1 MTIMSREKYTKIYYF
16 FLDIYFKIM
25 YYIFITIKGG
35 FKMETRARK
44 RSNIYKGS
52 ISYSNLWDTLER
64 RGLKRSN
71 LLDKESFNLS
81 PALVNKLRHDRN
93 VNIDT
98 IMYLCEKLDCQVC
111 DIVEYKK

>member
-1 MTIMSREKYTKIYYF
+1 
-16 FLDIYFKIM
+16 
-25 YYIFITIKGG
+25 
-35 FKMETRARK
+35 METRTRK

-52 ISYSNLWDTLER
+52 ISYSNLER

>member
-1 MTIMSREKYTKIYYF
+1 
-16 FLDIYFKIM
+16 
-25 YYIFITIKGG
+25 
-35 FKMETRARK
+35 METRARK

-111 DIVEYKK
+111 DIVYNRIKSREEIQRNEKFWRKVKGTKRRT

>member
-1 MTIMSREKYTKIYYF
+1 
-16 FLDIYFKIM
+16 
-25 YYIFITIKGG
+25 
-35 FKMETRARK
+35 METRARK

-98 IMYLCEKLDCQVC
+98 IMYLCDRLDCQVC

>member
-1 MTIMSREKYTKIYYF
+1 MAAQTK
-16 FLDIYFKIM
+16 
-25 YYIFITIKGG
+25 
-35 FKMETRARK
+35 K

-64 RGLKRSN
+64 RGLKRSH
-71 LLDKESFNLS
+71 LLDKETFNLS
-81 PALVNKLRHDRN
+81 PTLVNKLRHDKN
-93 VNIDT
+93 VNMDT

>member
-1 MTIMSREKYTKIYYF
+1 
-16 FLDIYFKIM
+16 
-25 YYIFITIKGG
+25 
-35 FKMETRARK
+35 METRARK

-81 PALVNKLRHDRN
+81 P

>member
-1 MTIMSREKYTKIYYF
+1 
-16 FLDIYFKIM
+16 M

-35 FKMETRARK
+35 FKMETRTRK